1 MPLPVHLNIPLQ
13 NNCSGGE
20 SEGDTAIFLYR
31 LSRYPAALSIMQ
43 YLYGDWCYRSTK
55 PFLNMVALK
64 GSNYLAQKC

>member
-20 SEGDTAIFLYR
+20 SEGDTLLSFYTGSPDILQHYPLCNIFMEIGVIEAQNL
-31 LSRYPAALSIMQ
+31 
-43 YLYGDWCYRSTK
+43 
-55 PFLNMVALK
+55 LNMVALK